1 MNIRVTHGAAGA
13 HTLLESAGA
22 IVVIDALRMSAT
34 VVTALH
40 LGMEVIPVAT
50 VKEAIALKDKGSLTA

>member
-1 MNIRVTHGAAGA
+1 MIVRVARGIAGA
-13 HTLLESAGA
+13 ISFGESHGP

-34 VVTALH
+34 VIVALG

-50 VKEAIALKDKGSLTA
+50 V